1 MKQVVLHNLKETE
14 EFGREFATNLKPGQ
28 VIALVGP
35 LGAGKTTLT
44 KSIAKG
50 LGVTETL
57 SSPTF
62 TIVCEYESGR
72 LPLYHFDVYRV
83 HDEDE
88 LFEMGFE
95 EYFHKGG
102 VCLIEWADLITDLLP
117 PNTITLK
124 LEYGSASLESNDELE
139 KTNEEEM
146 NKEDRDTDKEKANEE
161 EMNKDDRDKEKIDKE
176 EIDEVR
182 IITIEE

>member
-1 MKQVVLHNLKETE
+1 MSTRILQSLEDTE
-14 EFGREFATNLKPGQ
+14 RFGKEFADSLKPGQ
-28 VIALVGP
+28 VVALIGP

-44 KSIAKG
+44 KAIAKG
-50 LGVTETL
+50 LGVTEIL

-62 TIVCEYESGR
+62 TIVCEYETGR

-102 VCLIEWADLITDLLP
+102 VCLIEWADLIPDLLP
-117 PNTITLK
+117 KDTIVLK
-124 LEYGSASLESNDELE
+124 LNYGENEETRIVTLE
-139 KTNEEEM
+139 KAEQTSQ
-146 NKEDRDTDKEKANEE
+146 
-161 EMNKDDRDKEKIDKE
+161 
-176 EIDEVR
+176 
-182 IITIEE
+182 